1 VLQGRPDVGTP
12 LGAERSLAHFS
23 TFVLKLHARCNLR
36 CDYCYMFA
44 MADQNWRSRPPAMA
58 RDIIDRSAF
67 RIAEHVTVHGVREV
81 NIVLHGGE
89 PLLAGPEAIA
99 YAVQTIRVALGA
111 DIRTHFSVQTNGLLL
126 DERFLDLFDRLDVH
140 VGLSLDGDATSH
152 DRHRRYANGNGSY
165 AATAAAAT
173 LLVGRRRLFN
183 GFLSVIDLRSD
194 PIQAYESMLRFSPP
208 IIDFLL
214 PHGNWSAPPPGRSA
228 DDRSAPYGDWLATL
242 FDHWYRTAPKETSVR
257 VLDEIINLLLGGSS
271 TVEGIGLSPVA
282 VAVIESDG
290 DIERS
295 DALKSAYQEAGATGL
310 NVASDPLDW
319 ALPRPGAAAGAPEPT
334 ALAAKCQECPVGTVC
349 GGGLRA
355 HRYQAGNEF
364 DNPSVYCLDLYRLI
378 THIRGS
384 IAADL
389 RRIKSSG

>member
-1 VLQGRPDVGTP
+1 
-12 LGAERSLAHFS
+12 
-23 TFVLKLHARCNLR
+23 
-36 CDYCYMFA
+36 MFA
-44 MADQNWRSRPPAMA
+44 MADQTWRSRPPAMS
-58 RDIIDRSAF
+58 RDTIDWSAF
-67 RIAEHVTVHGVREV
+67 RIAEHVAAHSVREV
-81 NIVLHGGE
+81 DIVLHGGE

-99 YAVQTIRVALGA
+99 YAVQTISVALGA
-111 DIRTHFSVQTNGLLL
+111 GVQTHFSVQTNGLLL

-173 LLVGRRRLFN
+173 LLAGRPRLFN

-194 PIQAYESMLRFSPP
+194 PIQAYESMLRFAPP
-208 IIDFLL
+208 AIDFLL
-214 PHGNWSAPPPGRSA
+214 PHGNWSAPPAGRSA
-228 DDRSAPYGDWLATL
+228 DDRSVPYGDWLATL
-242 FDHWYRTAPKETSVR
+242 FDHWYRTTPKETSVR

-295 DALKSAYQEAGATGL
+295 DLLKSAYQAAGATGR
-310 NVASDPLDW
+310 NVISDPLDW
-319 ALPRPGAAAGAPEPT
+319 ALPGPGAATGGPEPA
-334 ALAAKCQECPVGTVC
+334 ALAAQCQECPVRTVC

-364 DNPSVYCLDLYRLI
+364 DNPSVYCPDLYRLI
-378 THIRGS
+378 THIRRS
-384 IAADL
+384 VAADL
-389 RRIKSSG
+389 RRMKPSG